1 MGQKARPTA
10 LRLGIT
16 EDWRSRWYADKE
28 HFGDYLVEDEKIR
41 RHIKSEYYFAGIS
54 KIEIERTREELNI
67 ICHCA
72 RPGLLIGRKGSEV
85 ERLKGQLQKMTDQ
98 AVEINVQEVSQPET
112 NGQLVAE
119 EVAQQLERRSSF
131 RRTIEK
137 SADMAMDAGADGV
150 RIEISGRLGGSE
162 IARTVNVSQGSIP
175 LHTLKAKIDYGFTEA
190 STKYGSIGVKVWINN
205 GVLPPGTKR
214 PKEENNGEDA

>member
-1 MGQKARPTA
+1 MGQKARPTG

-16 EDWRSRWYADKE
+16 EDWRSRWYADKN

-41 RHIKSEYYFAGIS
+41 KHIKKNYHFAGIS

-85 ERLKGQLQKMTDQ
+85 QRLKGDLQDLTQ
-98 AVEINVQEVSQPET
+98 QSVEINVQEVPQPEL
-112 NGQLVAE
+112 NAQLVAE
-119 EVAQQLERRSSF
+119 EVAEQLERRSSF

-137 SADMAMDAGADGV
+137 TADISMDAGAVGV

-162 IARTVNVSQGSIP
+162 IARTVNVSYGSLP
-175 LHTLKAKIDYGFTEA
+175 LHTFKAKIDYGFTEA
-190 STKYGSIGVKVWINN
+190 RTKYGSIGVKAWINN
-205 GVLPPGTKR
+205 GVLSPGTKS
-214 PKEENNGEDA
+214 PKEDNNGEDA